1 MSDPDKKESSGL
13 GAEDKALLRESV
25 SSMTEEQVWRTL
37 ETLANR
43 ELELL
48 DNPLI
53 GGDPE
58 MRQAALWNAAAMI
71 AAAERF
77 VTQVR
82 EDLEPDPGSA
92 AEPEKRA

>member
-1 MSDPDKKESSGL
+1 MPLEEPKLSV
-13 GAEDKALLRESV
+13 EDAVLLRESV
-25 SSMTEEQVWRTL
+25 SSMTEEQVWKTL
-37 ETLANR
+37 EELANR

-48 DNPLI
+48 EDPRI

-82 EDLEPDPGSA
+82 PDALPSEPA
-92 AEPEKRA
+92 

>member
-1 MSDPDKKESSGL
+1 MSLEEPRL
-13 GAEDKALLRESV
+13 RVEDAVLLRESV
-25 SSMTEEQVWRTL
+25 SAMTEEQVWKTL
-37 ETLANR
+37 EELANR

-48 DNPLI
+48 DDPRI

-58 MRQAALWNAAAMI
+58 MRQAALWNAAAII

-82 EDLEPDPGSA
+82 PDALPPEPT
-92 AEPEKRA
+92 